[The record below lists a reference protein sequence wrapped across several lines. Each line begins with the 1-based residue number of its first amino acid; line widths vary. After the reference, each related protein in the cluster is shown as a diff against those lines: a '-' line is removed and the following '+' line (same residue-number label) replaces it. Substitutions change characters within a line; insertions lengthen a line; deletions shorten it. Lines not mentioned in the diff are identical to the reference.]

1 MQAIKTPVFAIGIP
15 TRNRPY
21 HLQKT
26 LSSILQLV
34 ETPQEIFVCDSSNL
48 EFQEDVTNVCNNSEI
63 KTTLIR
69 STRPSIPFQRN
80 CIAKAFLESNS
91 QFDFLLFL
99 DDDTEPAS
107 DYFQLLVDFLMR
119 NPKYGG
125 ASGVTQTEQRSKT
138 LDTIGKAFLV
148 NGKQGHVLRSGVG
161 IPPSR
166 TTSSDV
172 DWLFGCSV
180 WRKSVIET
188 FSWNGNWDGYA
199 VGEDVE
205 FSFRVSK
212 HWKLRVLPEAQIFNA
227 YALESRPTSY
237 SLARSTVIHRWH
249 IAQLNDKSKSIGRAC
264 VIWGIFGE
272 MGFSLIKLLISP
284 SKSRVK
290 SILGFIMGLIVITF
304 STSRP

>member
-1 MQAIKTPVFAIGIP
+1 MQKVNAPFFAIGIP
-15 TRNRPY
+15 TRNRP
-21 HLQKT
+21 HQLQKT

-34 ETPQEIFVCDSSNL
+34 ETPQELFVCDSSDF

-80 CIAKAFLESNS
+80 CIAKAFLESKS
-91 QFDFLLFL
+91 EIDFILFL
-99 DDDTEPAS
+99 DDDTEPAT
-107 DYFQLLVDFLMR
+107 DYFQCLVDFLMR

-125 ASGVTQTEQRSKT
+125 ASGVSQTEQRSKT

-148 NGKQGHVLRSGVG
+148 SGKQGHVLRSGVG

-166 TTSSDV
+166 TSSSDV

-188 FSWNGNWDGYA
+188 VTWNENWDGYA
-199 VGEDVE
+199 VGDDVE

-212 HWKLRVLPEAQIFNA
+212 HWKLRVLPEAQIFHS
-227 YALESRPTSY
+227 YASENRPTSY

-249 IAQLNDKSKSIGRAC
+249 IAQLHDKSISISRAC
-264 VIWGIFGE
+264 VIWSILGE
-272 MGFSLIKLLISP
+272 VGFSLIKLLIRPTVSQI
-284 SKSRVK
+284 KA
-290 SILGFIMGLIVITF
+290 ILGFFVGLIVIIF
-304 STSRP
+304 NPSRP